1 MIRAHPPTDPPN
13 RPVIELV
20 DLHKIYRVGTE
31 LVHALRGVDLTIRE
45 NEYVAIMGP
54 SGSGKSTMMNII
66 GCLDVPTEGEYR
78 LGGIPVSRLS
88 QSQLARVRGEQI
100 GFVFQSFELLPRM
113 TALKNVE
120 LPLTYK
126 RTGAGD
132 LLRTLV
138 SVPGRIGGAILS
150 IGRRRDPGG
159 GNGQSVVMN
168 PRRARATEALR
179 KVSLLDRAHHRP
191 NQLSG
196 GQKQRVAVARALV
209 QDPDIILADEPTGNL
224 DSKTGEEIMELFDQL
239 HADGQTVIVVT
250 HEDDIAARCERVI
263 RLLDGEIVEDGPPA
277 RTTRPAETKPAT
289 PVHAGE
295 GS

>member
-1 MIRAHPPTDPPN
+1 MIQAHPPTEALN
-13 RPVIELV
+13 KPVIELV

-31 LVHALRGVDLTIRE
+31 LVHALRGVNLTIRE

-54 SGSGKSTMMNII
+54 SGSGKSTMMNIF

-78 LGGIPVSRLS
+78 LGGHPVARLS

-120 LPLTYK
+120 LPLTYQ

-132 LLRTLV
+132 LLKTLIA
-138 SVPGRIGGAILS
+138 VPRRIGGAIVSLV
-150 IGRRRDPGG
+150 PGG
-159 GNGQSVVMN
+159 SGQVNGQSSDMN
-168 PRRARATEALR
+168 PRTMRATEALR
-179 KVSLLDRAHHRP
+179 RVNLLDRAHHRP

-209 QDPDIILADEPTGNL
+209 QNPDILLADEPTGNL
-224 DSKTGEEIMELFDQL
+224 DSKTGEEIMDLFDDL
-239 HADGQTVIVVT
+239 HAEGQTVIIVT
-250 HEDDIAARCERVI
+250 HEDAIAARCKRII
-263 RLLDGEIVEDGPPA
+263 RLLDGEIVSDAQTA
-277 RTTRPAETKPAT
+277 RATRPAETKPVT
-289 PVHAGE
+289 PAPVTE
-295 GS
+295 GA